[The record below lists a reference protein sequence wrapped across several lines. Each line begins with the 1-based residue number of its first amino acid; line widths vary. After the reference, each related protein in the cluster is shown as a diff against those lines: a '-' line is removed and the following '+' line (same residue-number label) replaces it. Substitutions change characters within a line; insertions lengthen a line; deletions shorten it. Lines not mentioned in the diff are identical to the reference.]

1 VEVVLKGRGY
11 KISDH
16 VREVAGHK
24 LGKLSRIEPRS
35 VRVEVE
41 IISERNPRL
50 DGTKRIEGA
59 LEIPR
64 HTFRARAEDPHVE
77 NALDSLVERLER
89 QLRDHHG
96 KQRTS
101 LKHGGSRLKSTLAQE
116 DVPEEP

>member
-1 VEVVLKGRGY
+1 MEVVLKGRGY

-24 LGKLSRIEPRS
+24 LSKLSRIEPRS
-35 VRVEVE
+35 VRIEVE
-41 IISERNPRL
+41 IISEKNPRL
-50 DGTKRIEGA
+50 DGTKRVEGA

-64 HTFRARAEDPHVE
+64 KTFRAHAEDAHVE
-77 NALDSLVERLER
+77 NAFDSLVQRLER

-101 LKHGGSRLKSTLAQE
+101 LKHAGSRLKSSAVPG
-116 DVPEEP
+116 DVAEGA